1 LASFGSSFLF
11 VVVWV
16 CWWFWFGF
24 LCSLPAL
31 KALWNGGFR
40 GKGKKKKKQAKSLDS
55 KGFEKKIK
63 NVENFFKNNLL
74 RP

>member
-1 LASFGSSFLF
+1 VG
-11 VVVWV
+11 
-16 CWWFWFGF
+16 G
-24 LCSLPAL
+24 SLPAL